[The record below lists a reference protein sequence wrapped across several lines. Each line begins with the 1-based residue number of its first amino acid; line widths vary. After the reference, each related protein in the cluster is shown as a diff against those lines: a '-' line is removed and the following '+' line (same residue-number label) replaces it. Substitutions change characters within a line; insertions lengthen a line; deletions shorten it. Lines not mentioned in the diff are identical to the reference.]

1 MSPLT
6 PESSDV
12 GTPRNRLKEH
22 LDSALAVRPRRHE
35 PHHRAGGRAGVATTG
50 V

>member
-22 LDSALAVRPRRHE
+22 LDSALAVRSSTWTTSPRWWPSWR
-35 PHHRAGGRAGVATTG
+35 RDNGR
-50 V
+50 